1 MQSIILFIQR
11 FIHIYEFSVLYAVC
25 SVGTVAVYRI
35 DRIEQPCALNE
46 NHCWA
51 NCAFCAKINPSI
63 NGWKSLFSSS
73 YSAALVWQV
82 HCSLHNTHWNTL
94 HRIAL
99 LCFALCCTA
108 MEYYV
113 HTQREKKTTTATENR
128 SDMIQM
134 NNKIVYCMKDHHG
147 VSIKTSKK
155 NTQRRQSDAEKDGER
170 AKKCAHKTAQGNR
183 VKTEKRQSAQCVC
196 VCVCVC

>member
-11 FIHIYEFSVLYAVC
+11 FIHIYEFSVLCAVC

-51 NCAFCAKINPSI
+51 NCAFCAKINPNI

-82 HCSLHNTHWNTL
+82 HCSLHKTYWNTL

-113 HTQREKKTTTATENR
+113 HTEREKNDNSNRESVWYDSNEQQNCLLYEGPPWSFYQNKQKKHTAMR
-128 SDMIQM
+128 
-134 NNKIVYCMKDHHG
+134 K
-147 VSIKTSKK
+147 
-155 NTQRRQSDAEKDGER
+155 
-170 AKKCAHKTAQGNR
+170 
-183 VKTEKRQSAQCVC
+183 KTERERKNVRTKQHKVTE
-196 VCVCVC
+196 